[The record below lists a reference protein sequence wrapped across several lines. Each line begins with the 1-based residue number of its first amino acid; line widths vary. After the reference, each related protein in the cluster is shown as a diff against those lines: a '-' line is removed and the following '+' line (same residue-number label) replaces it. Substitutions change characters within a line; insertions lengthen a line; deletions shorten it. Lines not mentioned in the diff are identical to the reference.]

1 MSDNTPA
8 EPGPKSSTV
17 AERGGNSGFAA
28 FRYRDFRY
36 FYFTKA
42 FAVGTFHMN
51 LVAIGYQIYEM
62 TGDAMALALI
72 NLSLAV
78 PAVALSPITG
88 YVADS
93 FDRRRVVV
101 GCYAVLLVTSLGL
114 CALTALAVT
123 ELWPFYLT
131 LFLSGAGRAFYGPT
145 SNALL
150 PNVVPIEIL
159 PNAIAWN
166 TSAGRTA
173 QILGPPAGGFLYLLG
188 PETVYATAA
197 VTYLLGAIATA
208 MLRPQ
213 QSRRLS
219 GRFNLENMF
228 SGIRYVIAKR
238 IILGAVVVDLIMM
251 LMGGVQALLPIFAK
265 DILDVGPT
273 GAGLLRSAMAVGG
286 LLMAL
291 ILTRYAIRSR
301 AGMKML
307 VATAFF
313 GAATVVFGVST
324 WFALSLGAIAVIGA
338 CDTFGGNVRLT
349 LMQLGTPDH
358 LRGRVGAVSSL
369 ASNMGSEI
377 GGFRAGA
384 FTAIMGPVAAVVV
397 GGVVVVAVAT
407 ASFKIFPELARVERM
422 DQTARN
428 D

>member
-1 MSDNTPA
+1 
-8 EPGPKSSTV
+8 
-17 AERGGNSGFAA
+17 
-28 FRYRDFRY
+28 
-36 FYFTKA
+36 
-42 FAVGTFHMN
+42 
-51 LVAIGYQIYEM
+51 
-62 TGDAMALALI
+62 
-72 NLSLAV
+72 
-78 PAVALSPITG
+78 
-88 YVADS
+88 
-93 FDRRRVVV
+93 
-101 GCYAVLLVTSLGL
+101 
-114 CALTALAVT
+114 
-123 ELWPFYLT
+123 
-131 LFLSGAGRAFYGPT
+131 
-145 SNALL
+145 
-150 PNVVPIEIL
+150 
-159 PNAIAWN
+159 
-166 TSAGRTA
+166 
-173 QILGPPAGGFLYLLG
+173 
-188 PETVYATAA
+188 
-197 VTYLLGAIATA
+197 